1 MAAQRGHWDRLRL
14 DVYTSVSTFPVLC
27 TIAISSLYAE
37 RCRRPGIL
45 SSIWGLTNLGRNF
58 GYISYA
64 AFVGTTV
71 FSYLYAF
78 IAAQHVPPGE
88 TACKGIQC
96 WQSTFWI
103 SVGTAIVACFVS
115 FILWRRWRARV

>member
-1 MAAQRGHWDRLRL
+1 MAAQRRHWDCLRL
-14 DVYTSVSTFPVLC
+14 DFYASVSAIPVQCAML
-27 TIAISSLYAE
+27 SLQANAA
-37 RCRRPGIL
+37 RRPGIL

-58 GYISYA
+58 GYVSYA

-78 IAAQHVPPGE
+78 IAAQHVPLGE

-103 SVGTAIVACFVS
+103 SVGTAIVACIVS